1 MQKIVLKNEDKR
13 AEPNAGAAEEQRVT
27 LVFPATRD
35 EYKQA
40 RAEVESCPQ
49 AADEARTGDRGGD
62 ERVTP
67 AGEERAATAEPPA
80 GGYYVVTT
88 DAQRRAWGLPDLEH
102 GTAAPDTTPGD
113 PDTLETPEPVPVMD
127 PDEAIELLCGGGAS
141 PAADPALV
149 NGAVGEIFEHVI
161 EGRRRGRAGPGP
173 VVNLKHDRGP
183 IPASVHVT
191 FRELCRQPR
200 IRNLLEPLDELI
212 ELLKRSVAPG
222 LEAARREVA
231 ALREREVTP
240 ERLGETGGSNSADER
255 TERVARTC
263 WIIQR
268 RLRKVGEPLGR
279 LDFAGMKITPSTFR
293 RFLEQVEEDLAG
305 NMPEEG
311 LVARCD
317 EALRGFERAAGEAVR
332 RIRAVADAR
341 RQVERDAWNDTA
353 LRRIR
358 HVLQRVEEAQQALDD
373 DTLPDE
379 KFEIVR
385 EGLKEEEQHAAGRL
399 ETEARDVLGQ
409 LEAADLPVDVLTRS
423 LDELRVAQTLGNEAG
438 AVSLERLRFFGAL
451 PWTARAPERV
461 DVEAA
466 MAELDAAHA
475 GRPEAKTRIRRFLAT
490 RQLNSATWTVEGRA
504 GGSCGRN
511 PAAPAALRR
520 LVVRPPRSAK
530 RAPVLCFAGPPGGG
544 KTSLAKLIAR
554 ALRRPAVLVAL
565 GGVWDEAAI
574 RGLPTTFRTPEA
586 GRIVQALKKAG
597 VRNPV
602 IILDE
607 IDKVGG
613 RTHNHGDPSAALL
626 ELLDPEQNTR
636 FRDVYLDVPFDL
648 SEVLFIATA
657 NDLAAVPAPL
667 RDRLEVIEAPGYS
680 EEEKVDIA
688 RRALWPDQ
696 LEAAGLTATGFCTR
710 TSTVAHRAPPEATP
724 GAAPVRR
731 LAVEVLAGETA
742 AAPRPEAGLAMDP
755 SPLTA
760 GPVEITDAAVLEVV
774 RGHTCEAGVREL
786 ARQLGAICEFVACR
800 RVETGDTG
808 SLTVVADADEAD
820 GLEPGLG
827 HVTVAQTLGPPRYA
841 GLLPDGVRDAL
852 SRERDRVLGLHPA
865 DPAAVD
871 GATWVDV
878 IEGLPWRRQSGER
891 LGAPAVLRE
900 VLDREHVGRGREKDQ
915 ALDYLMARHAGEP
928 TVLCLAGPAG
938 IGKTAFARSL
948 ATAAGRRFVRISLG
962 GVKSPAGIHG
972 VARRSPDAAP
982 GRLVDALRRLGPLPG
997 RAGDNPLVLLGE
1009 LDRVD
1014 ETAADALLGAIDPVR
1029 HGAFLDRYV
1038 GLPLDLTGV
1047 LFVAAAA
1054 DPGRIPPLLA
1064 ERLELLP
1071 LTGYTD
1077 AEKQR
1082 IAARHLIP
1090 QRLARHGLSAD
1101 ELSFSPSGLRLLLGS
1116 YAREPGVCALDDCID
1131 AVCRRAA
1138 RLLADGAPRLGEMG
1152 PERLA
1157 RWLGVPRFRDQEITG
1172 RTCRAGVALG
1182 LATTREGGD
1191 VLVVE
1196 AARLPGSGQLR
1207 VTGTVGPIAMESA
1220 NVALTWVRSNADR
1233 LAGVDAG
1240 FDEGAD
1246 VHVHLA
1252 EASRGKDGPS
1262 AGVTLAVAVVSALSG
1277 QPVRGDVAMTGEL
1290 TLAGRVEPVAG
1301 IREKLLA
1308 ASRSGMTA
1316 VVLPAANAPDVV
1328 DSFGD
1333 ELPARCRLRGHDDRA
1348 TRPRRT
1354 SLRGRARVARAR
1366 RHRFGTRALAESG

>member
-1 MQKIVLKNEDKR
+1 M
-13 AEPNAGAAEEQRVT
+13 
-27 LVFPATRD
+27 
-35 EYKQA
+35 
-40 RAEVESCPQ
+40 
-49 AADEARTGDRGGD
+49 
-62 ERVTP
+62 
-67 AGEERAATAEPPA
+67 
-80 GGYYVVTT
+80 
-88 DAQRRAWGLPDLEH
+88 
-102 GTAAPDTTPGD
+102 
-113 PDTLETPEPVPVMD
+113 
-127 PDEAIELLCGGGAS
+127 
-141 PAADPALV
+141 
-149 NGAVGEIFEHVI
+149 
-161 EGRRRGRAGPGP
+161 
-173 VVNLKHDRGP
+173 
-183 IPASVHVT
+183 
-191 FRELCRQPR
+191 
-200 IRNLLEPLDELI
+200 
-212 ELLKRSVAPG
+212 
-222 LEAARREVA
+222 
-231 ALREREVTP
+231 
-240 ERLGETGGSNSADER
+240 
-255 TERVARTC
+255 
-263 WIIQR
+263 
-268 RLRKVGEPLGR
+268 
-279 LDFAGMKITPSTFR
+279 
-293 RFLEQVEEDLAG
+293 
-305 NMPEEG
+305 
-311 LVARCD
+311 
-317 EALRGFERAAGEAVR
+317 
-332 RIRAVADAR
+332 
-341 RQVERDAWNDTA
+341 
-353 LRRIR
+353 
-358 HVLQRVEEAQQALDD
+358 
-373 DTLPDE
+373 
-379 KFEIVR
+379 
-385 EGLKEEEQHAAGRL
+385 
-399 ETEARDVLGQ
+399 
-409 LEAADLPVDVLTRS
+409 
-423 LDELRVAQTLGNEAG
+423 
-438 AVSLERLRFFGAL
+438 
-451 PWTARAPERV
+451 
-461 DVEAA
+461 
-466 MAELDAAHA
+466 
-475 GRPEAKTRIRRFLAT
+475 
-490 RQLNSATWTVEGRA
+490 
-504 GGSCGRN
+504 
-511 PAAPAALRR
+511 
-520 LVVRPPRSAK
+520 
-530 RAPVLCFAGPPGGG
+530 
-544 KTSLAKLIAR
+544 
-554 ALRRPAVLVAL
+554 
-565 GGVWDEAAI
+565 
-574 RGLPTTFRTPEA
+574 
-586 GRIVQALKKAG
+586 
-597 VRNPV
+597 
-602 IILDE
+602 
-607 IDKVGG
+607 
-613 RTHNHGDPSAALL
+613 
-626 ELLDPEQNTR
+626 
-636 FRDVYLDVPFDL
+636 
-648 SEVLFIATA
+648 
-657 NDLAAVPAPL
+657 
-667 RDRLEVIEAPGYS
+667 IEAPGYS

-696 LEAAGLTATGFCTR
+696 LEAAGLTATGFWTR
-710 TSTVAHRAPPEATP
+710 TPTVAHRAPPAATP

-742 AAPRPEAGLAMDP
+742 AAPRPEAGPAMDP

-774 RGHTCEAGVREL
+774 RGYTCEAGVREL

-808 SLTVVADADEAD
+808 PLTVVADADEAD
-820 GLEPGLG
+820 RLEPGRG
-827 HVTVAQTLGPPRYA
+827 HVTVAETLGPARYA

-871 GATWVDV
+871 AATWVEV
-878 IEGLPWRRQSGER
+878 VERLPWRRQSGER
-891 LGAPAVLRE
+891 LGPSAVLRE

-915 ALDYLMARHAGEP
+915 ALDYLMARDAGDP

-948 ATAAGRRFVRISLG
+948 ATAAGRRFVRVSLG

-1014 ETAADALLGAIDPVR
+1014 ETAADALLAAIDPVR

-1131 AVCRRAA
+1131 TVCRRAA

-1182 LATTREGGD
+1182 LAATREGGD

-1262 AGVTLAVAVVSALSG
+1262 AGVTLALAVVSALSG

-1301 IREKLLA
+1301 IREKVLA

-1316 VVLPAANAPDVV
+1316 VLLPAANAPDVV

-1333 ELPARCRLRGHDDRA
+1333 ELPGGITARYATTMDDVLEVVLPDVLSTPRGMTPA
-1348 TRPRRT
+1348 STSPRR
-1354 SLRGRARVARAR
+1354 R
-1366 RHRFGTRALAESG
+1366 

>member
-13 AEPNAGAAEEQRVT
+13 AQPNAGAADDRRVT

-35 EYKQA
+35 EYMQA
-40 RAEVESCPQ
+40 RAEVEFCPQ

-80 GGYYVVTT
+80 GGYYLVTT
-88 DAQRRAWGLPDLEH
+88 DAQRRAWSLPDLEH
-102 GTAAPDTTPGD
+102 GTAAPDTAPGD
-113 PDTLETPEPVPVMD
+113 PDTLETPEPVPVLD

-149 NGAVGEIFEHVI
+149 NGAVGEIFAGVI
-161 EGRRRGRAGPGP
+161 DRGRAGPGP

-200 IRNLLEPLDELI
+200 IRNLLESLDELI
-212 ELLKRSVAPG
+212 EPLERSVAPG

-240 ERLGETGGSNSADER
+240 ERLGETGGPDSADER

-263 WIIQR
+263 WTIQR

-279 LDFAGMKITPSTFR
+279 LDFAAMKITPSAFP
-293 RFLEQVEEDLAG
+293 RFLERVEEDPAG

-341 RQVERDAWNDTA
+341 GQVERDAWNDTA

-358 HVLQRVEEAQQALDD
+358 HVLQRVEEAQQVLDD
-373 DTLPDE
+373 DTLPNE
-379 KFEIVR
+379 RVEVVR
-385 EGLKEEEQHAAGRL
+385 EGLKEEEQHAAGPL
-399 ETEARDVLGQ
+399 EAEARDVLGR
-409 LEAADLPVDVLTRS
+409 LEAADLPLDVLTRS

-438 AVSLERLRFFGAL
+438 AVSLERLRLFGAL

-490 RQLNSATWTVEGRA
+490 RQLSSATWTVDGRA
-504 GGSCGRN
+504 GGSCGRD

-565 GGVWDEAAI
+565 GGVWDETAI

-586 GRIVQALKKAG
+586 GRIVRALKKAG

-613 RTHNHGDPSAALL
+613 RTHNNGDPSAALL

-696 LEAAGLTATGFCTR
+696 LEAAGLTATGFWTR
-710 TSTVAHRAPPEATP
+710 TPTVAHRAGPEATP
-724 GAAPVRR
+724 DAPVRR
-731 LAVEVLAGETA
+731 PAVEVLAGETA
-742 AAPRPEAGLAMDP
+742 AAPRPEAGPAMDP

-808 SLTVVADADEAD
+808 PLTVVADAGEAD
-820 GLEPGLG
+820 GLEPDRG

-871 GATWVDV
+871 AAAWVEV
-878 IEGLPWRRQSGER
+878 VEGLPWRRQSGER

-915 ALDYLMARHAGEP
+915 ALDYLTARRDGEP
-928 TVLCLAGPAG
+928 TVLCLSGPAG

-948 ATAAGRRFVRISLG
+948 AAAAGRRFVRVSLG

-972 VARRSPDAAP
+972 VARPAPDAGP

-997 RAGDNPLVLLGE
+997 RAADNPLVLLGE
-1009 LDRVD
+1009 LDRVE

-1064 ERLELLP
+1064 EPLELLP

-1101 ELSFSPSGLRLLLGS
+1101 ELSFSPSGLRFLFGG

-1131 AVCRRAA
+1131 TVCRRAA
-1138 RLLADGAPRLGEMG
+1138 RLLADGVPGPGEMG

-1157 RWLGVPRFRDQEITG
+1157 RWLGAPRFRDEQITG
-1172 RTCRAGVALG
+1172 RTRRAGVALG
-1182 LATTREGGD
+1182 LAATREGGD

-1207 VTGTVGPIAMESA
+1207 VTGTVGPTATESA
-1220 NVALTWVRSNADR
+1220 NVALTWVRSNANR

-1252 EASRGKDGPS
+1252 DASRGKDGSS
-1262 AGVTLAVAVVSALSG
+1262 AGVTVAVAVVSALSG

-1301 IREKLLA
+1301 IREKVLA
-1308 ASRSGMTA
+1308 ASSRSGMTA
-1316 VVLPAANAPDVV
+1316 VALPAANAPDVV
-1328 DSFGD
+1328 DSFGN
-1333 ELPARCRLRGHDDRA
+1333 ELPGGITVHYARTMDDVLGVVL
-1348 TRPRRT
+1348 PD
-1354 SLRGRARVARAR
+1354 SVAASSASTI
-1366 RHRFGTRALAESG
+1366 GCGP

>member
-49 AADEARTGDRGGD
+49 AADEARTGDRAGD

-149 NGAVGEIFEHVI
+149 NGAVGEIFAGVI
-161 EGRRRGRAGPGP
+161 EGRHRGRAGPGP

-191 FRELCRQPR
+191 FRGLCRQAR
-200 IRNLLEPLDELI
+200 IRNLLESLDELI

-293 RFLEQVEEDLAG
+293 RFLEQVEEDPAG

-696 LEAAGLTATGFCTR
+696 LEAAGLTATGFWTR
-710 TSTVAHRAPPEATP
+710 TPTVAHRAPPEATP
-724 GAAPVRR
+724 GAAPIRR
-731 LAVEVLAGETA
+731 LAVEVLSGETA

-1014 ETAADALLGAIDPVR
+1014 ETAADALLAAIDPVR

-1182 LATTREGGD
+1182 LAATREGGD

-1196 AARLPGSGQLR
+1196 AVRLPGSGQLR

-1316 VVLPAANAPDVV
+1316 VLLPAANAPDVV

-1333 ELPARCRLRGHDDRA
+1333 ELPGGITARYATTMDDVIEVVLPDVVSTPRMAAASTSPGRG
-1348 TRPRRT
+1348 
-1354 SLRGRARVARAR
+1354 
-1366 RHRFGTRALAESG
+1366 

>member
-1 MQKIVLKNEDKR
+1 MQKIVVKNEDKR
-13 AEPNAGAAEEQRVT
+13 TASDSGAADDRRVT
-27 LVFPATRD
+27 LVFPATSD

-80 GGYYVVTT
+80 GGCYVVTT
-88 DAQRRAWGLPDLEH
+88 DAQRRAWSLPDLENEA
-102 GTAAPDTTPGD
+102 AAPDTAPGD
-113 PDTLETPEPVPVMD
+113 PDTLETPELVPVMD
-127 PDEAIELLCGGGAS
+127 PDEAIELLCGDGAS

-149 NGAVGEIFEHVI
+149 NGAVGEIFADPI

-200 IRNLLEPLDELI
+200 IHNLLESLDELI
-212 ELLKRSVAPG
+212 EPLKRSVAPG
-222 LEAARREVA
+222 LEAARREVT

-240 ERLGETGGSNSADER
+240 ERLGETGGPDSADER

-263 WIIQR
+263 WTIQR

-279 LDFAGMKITPSTFR
+279 LDFAGMKITPSPSAFR
-293 RFLEQVEEDLAG
+293 RFLEQVEEDPAG
-305 NMPEEG
+305 NTPEEG
-311 LVARCD
+311 LVAMCD
-317 EALRGFERAAGEAVR
+317 EALRGFERTAGDAVR

-373 DTLPDE
+373 DTLPNE
-379 KFEIVR
+379 KFEVVR
-385 EGLKEEEQHAAGRL
+385 DGLKEEEQHAAGRL
-399 ETEARDVLGQ
+399 EAEARHVLGQ
-409 LEAADLPVDVLTRS
+409 LEAADLPVDVLTRA
-423 LDELRVAQTLGNEAG
+423 LDELRLAQTLGNEAG
-438 AVSLERLRFFGAL
+438 AVSLERLRLLGAL

-504 GGSCGRN
+504 GGSCVRD

-565 GGVWDEAAI
+565 GGVWDETAI

-586 GRIVQALKKAG
+586 GRIVQAMEEAG

-657 NDLAAVPAPL
+657 NDLAAVSPPL
-667 RDRLEVIEAPGYS
+667 RDRLEVIAAPGYS

-696 LEAAGLTATGFCTR
+696 LDAAGLSATGFWTR
-710 TSTVAHRAPPEATP
+710 TPTVAHRAGPEATP

-731 LAVEVLAGETA
+731 PAVEVLAGETA
-742 AAPRPEAGLAMDP
+742 ATPRPEAGPAMDP
-755 SPLTA
+755 LKA
-760 GPVEITDAAVLEVV
+760 GPVQITDAAVLEVV

-786 ARQLGAICEFVACR
+786 ARQLGAICQFVACR

-808 SLTVVADADEAD
+808 PLTVVADADADEAD
-820 GLEPGLG
+820 GLAPGRG
-827 HVTVAQTLGPPRYA
+827 HVTVAETLGPPRYA

-871 GATWVDV
+871 ATTWVEV

-928 TVLCLAGPAG
+928 AVLCLAGPAG

-948 ATAAGRRFVRISLG
+948 AAAAGRRFVRVSLG

-972 VARRSPDAAP
+972 VARPAPDAAP

-1014 ETAADALLGAIDPVR
+1014 ETAAHALLGVIDPVR

-1101 ELSFSPSGLRLLLGS
+1101 ELSFSPSALRLLLGG

-1131 AVCRRAA
+1131 TVCRRAA
-1138 RLLADGAPRLGEMG
+1138 RLSGRWGPRGWPGGSGRRGSATRRSPAG
-1152 PERLA
+1152 PAGRASPWVWPPLA
-1157 RWLGVPRFRDQEITG
+1157 RAA
-1172 RTCRAGVALG
+1172 TCWSSRRRGSRAAGSCAS
-1182 LATTREGGD
+1182 
-1191 VLVVE
+1191 
-1196 AARLPGSGQLR
+1196 PG
-1207 VTGTVGPIAMESA
+1207 
-1220 NVALTWVRSNADR
+1220 
-1233 LAGVDAG
+1233 
-1240 FDEGAD
+1240 
-1246 VHVHLA
+1246 
-1252 EASRGKDGPS
+1252 
-1262 AGVTLAVAVVSALSG
+1262 
-1277 QPVRGDVAMTGEL
+1277 
-1290 TLAGRVEPVAG
+1290 
-1301 IREKLLA
+1301 
-1308 ASRSGMTA
+1308 RSG
-1316 VVLPAANAPDVV
+1316 
-1328 DSFGD
+1328 
-1333 ELPARCRLRGHDDRA
+1333 
-1348 TRPRRT
+1348 RPRWSRRT
-1354 SLRGRARVARAR
+1354 SR
-1366 RHRFGTRALAESG
+1366 